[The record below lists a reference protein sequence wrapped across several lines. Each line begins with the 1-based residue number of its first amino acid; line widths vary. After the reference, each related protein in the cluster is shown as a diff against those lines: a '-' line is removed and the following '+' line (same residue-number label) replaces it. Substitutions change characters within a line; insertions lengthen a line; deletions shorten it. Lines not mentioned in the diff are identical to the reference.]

1 MPTTTITATAPQSV
15 NETTGATRAKSARI
29 RKAYRL
35 ELQRLIHASDLPRPV
50 PGDRV
55 HCTAVLTFPAIRSRD
70 EGNYRAPLEKAAGDA
85 LVPKPSKRDREVAR
99 LFAAQGKEPPPLPLY
114 LTDDTP
120 EHFTFGEVTFIVDQT
135 CRRPSCTI
143 EIAWGDAL

>member
-1 MPTTTITATAPQSV
+1 MPTTIIQANAPQSV
-15 NETTGATRAKSARI
+15 NETNGATRAKGARL
-29 RKAYRL
+29 RNAYRL
-35 ELQRLIHASDLPRPV
+35 HLQRLIHASDLPRPI

-55 HCTAVLTFPAIRSRD
+55 HCTAVLTFPAARSRD

-85 LVPKPSKRDREVAR
+85 LVPKPSKREREVAK
-99 LFAAQGKEPPPLPLY
+99 LFAAQGKTPPPLPLY

-120 EHFTFGEVTFIVDQT
+120 EHFTFGEVTFVVDKT

-143 EIAWGDAL
+143 TLAWGASL